1 MIEYLKSKISS
12 KLVMYYRNN
21 NICLIDVGV
30 AIENDSLEIFEVPLF
45 SKMYQIQFHNFVLS
59 FSIVNSWIV
68 M

>member
-45 SKMYQIQFHNFVLS
+45 SKMYQIQFDNFV
-59 FSIVNSWIV
+59 
-68 M
+68 